1 MPAVAPNTDPS
12 TVVNRIADFRPR
24 AEHLAALAA
33 VVVDRRG
40 VSAEAEVAIAVID
53 DDGVRVRVVGGPL
66 PCRVGRR
73 RSGPGGRPSSAPRER
88 LSRAP
93 GDGRSW
99 RALVER
105 CAPTTVA
112 MAMRLRLLLS
122 HTGARF
128 FDVAKRRSRSKRGL
142 APDLFL
148 DFVEV
153 FGSRVLRSSY
163 SSLCP
168 DQEHLCRL
176 VLSRPDISGELL
188 VVGQP
193 AVPVDGLAV
202 GRWLRAVEPL
212 SWEGACRWTS
222 ELGTPTL
229 TVSPPRL
236 ATMVVLSGEARRRRD
251 MAHAEGEDGATA
263 AATMGTTATSPTSP
277 VQPVVRSVAQRRLV
291 SATATV
297 PRRGKG
303 SSERSLAPGDLH
315 GEFTDPPSRR
325 QFGPVGPD
333 LDVMACRCYW
343 AAPSSQPRRSPSITT
358 RSPASLSTRTRTGSP
373 VESTAFTVTRSP
385 TRKASG
391 ARSRGGA
398 PGMKV
403 WTQSLPATH
412 IREYSDNASRPQRPG
427 GADVQRHSLSTT
439 RSPDARTDHA
449 GP

>member
-251 MAHAEGEDGATA
+251 MAGSLPRLSEQAQHAGLRGLTAARLAFISAAVDDIDFDERVLSLVGATEVDELFVFLRA
-263 AATMGTTATSPTSP
+263 
-277 VQPVVRSVAQRRLV
+277 R
-291 SATATV
+291 
-297 PRRGKG
+297 
-303 SSERSLAPGDLH
+303 
-315 GEFTDPPSRR
+315 GEF
-325 QFGPVGPD
+325 FGR
-333 LDVMACRCYW
+333 A
-343 AAPSSQPRRSPSITT
+343 SQ
-358 RSPASLSTRTRTGSP
+358 
-373 VESTAFTVTRSP
+373 
-385 TRKASG
+385 
-391 ARSRGGA
+391 
-398 PGMKV
+398 
-403 WTQSLPATH
+403 
-412 IREYSDNASRPQRPG
+412 
-427 GADVQRHSLSTT
+427 
-439 RSPDARTDHA
+439 
-449 GP
+449 